1 MCLTDCSQVY
11 LKPYFLEAYRPI
23 HKGDT
28 FIVRGGMRAVEFK
41 VVETDPS
48 PYCFVAPKTVIHCEG
63 EPVKREDSLC
73 SARGIE
79 RERQA
84 TASLITI
91 VPDCPV
97 CMEEMVPPLLRIH
110 RCRHGHLVCSAC
122 LPGLEKKCPTCREE
136 IMGRATAVE
145 QIIRQ
150 ALDLQ

>member
-1 MCLTDCSQVY
+1 MY
-11 LKPYFLEAYRPI
+11 IKPYFLEAYRPI

-84 TASLITI
+84 TASPITI
-91 VPDCPV
+91 VSDCPV
-97 CMEEMVPPLLRIH
+97 CMVEMVPPLATTEDPPVQAR
-110 RCRHGHLVCSAC
+110 S
-122 LPGLEKKCPTCREE
+122 PGLLRLPARAGEKVPN
-136 IMGRATAVE
+136 
-145 QIIRQ
+145 
-150 ALDLQ
+150 LQG